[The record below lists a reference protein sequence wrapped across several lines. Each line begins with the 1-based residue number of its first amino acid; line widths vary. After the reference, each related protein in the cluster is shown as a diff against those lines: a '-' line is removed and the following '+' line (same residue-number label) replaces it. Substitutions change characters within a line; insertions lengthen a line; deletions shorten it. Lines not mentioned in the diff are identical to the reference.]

1 MTDLFEIIAESNII
15 NFIIVLALLIWL
27 FSKINLKAK
36 TAELSLQ
43 IKNYVRESETEK
55 ENSLDKLKEI
65 ETEIANLPENIKDI
79 ERSTEKNLQGIN
91 KRIAKEIEE
100 KKSDLQNNE
109 KRILGLE
116 RKKFKEKLTAVL
128 TETSIDLAKKNAIE
142 QLENNRDLHDK
153 YIYDAINEIDG
164 VNL

>member
-1 MTDLFEIIAESNII
+1 MTDLFEIITKSNII

-55 ENSLDKLKEI
+55 ESSLEKLKEI
-65 ETEIANLPENIKDI
+65 ETEIVNLPKNIKDI
-79 ERSTEKNLQGIN
+79 ELSTEKNLHGIN
-91 KRIAKEIEE
+91 KRITKEIEE

-116 RKKFKEKLTAVL
+116 RKKFKEKLTTIL
-128 TETSIDLAKKNAIE
+128 TETSIDLARKNAIE
-142 QLENNRDLHDK
+142 QLENNRELHDK
-153 YIYDAINEIDG
+153 YIYEAINEIDE